1 MHVNKEPEIEA
12 KKAGRNVVSPI
23 RVLLVDDHSLVR
35 AGIRSLLEK
44 SPGVEVV
51 GEASNGR
58 QALELVRSKLPNL
71 VLMDIAMADLGG
83 LETLPRIVK
92 SLPSVKVVILSA
104 HANEEYVIRAL
115 RSGASGYMLKDAAT
129 VELELVINA
138 VAQGKIYL
146 SPSISRTVIDSY
158 LARVSGEVSPLEQL
172 TSRQRE
178 ILQLIAEGKNTK
190 EIAHTLGIS
199 VKTVETHRLQLM
211 ARLDIHD
218 VPGLVRYAIRS
229 GLVSPET

>member
-1 MHVNKEPEIEA
+1 VNTNA
-12 KKAGRNVVSPI
+12 I

-44 SPGVEVV
+44 IPGVEVV

-58 QALELVRSKLPNL
+58 AALELARSESPNL

-83 LETLPRIVK
+83 LETLPRIIK
-92 SLPSVKVVILSA
+92 SLPDVRVVILSA
-104 HANEEYVIRAL
+104 HANEEYVIRAI

-138 VAQGKIYL
+138 VTQGKVYL
-146 SPSISRTVIDSY
+146 SPTISRTVIDGY
-158 LARVSGEVSPLEQL
+158 LARVSGELSPLEQL

-190 EIAHTLGIS
+190 EIAHLLGIS

-229 GLVSPET
+229 GLVSSET